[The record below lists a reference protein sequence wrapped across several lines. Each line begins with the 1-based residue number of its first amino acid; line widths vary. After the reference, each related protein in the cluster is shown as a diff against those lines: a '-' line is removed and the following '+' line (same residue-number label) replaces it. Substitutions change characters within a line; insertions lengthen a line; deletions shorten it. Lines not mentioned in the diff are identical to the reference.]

1 MIIAVAS
8 GKGGTGKTTVAT
20 NLARCLAE
28 RAQIIDCDVEEPN
41 AHLFLYPTV
50 ERVMPVT
57 LAVPEVDLS
66 KCTFCGKC
74 AQVCN
79 YKAIVVVGHKILT
92 FRELCHG
99 CGGCLLACPE
109 GAIREEPRLLGV
121 LEEGRAGGLLYA
133 GGRLRVGE
141 AMSAPLIKAARKL
154 ARADRVV
161 ILDAPPG
168 TSCPVIATLRGADF
182 CLLVT
187 EPTPF
192 GIHDLTLALEVVRSL
207 GIPHALVINR
217 ADLGDG
223 ELDRISEEKGLAILM
238 RIPED
243 RAIAEAYARGQL
255 MTDTHPH
262 YREAFL
268 ELFRS
273 IQIMVSK
280 HEAVGAGKRAGDA
293 RTRLTVGAA
302 SGRRQ

>member
-20 NLARCLAE
+20 NLAHCLGE

-57 LAVPEVDLS
+57 LAVPQVDFS
-66 KCTFCGKC
+66 KCTLCGKC
-74 AQVCN
+74 AQACY
-79 YKAIVVVGHKILT
+79 YKALVVVGQQILT

-99 CGGCLLACPE
+99 CGGCVLACPE

-182 CLLVT
+182 CVLVT

-192 GIHDLTLALEVVRSL
+192 GIHDLTLALEIVRSM
-207 GIPHALVINR
+207 GIPHGLVINR
-217 ADLGDG
+217 SDLGDG
-223 ELDRISEEKGLAILM
+223 ELERISEEKGLPILM

-243 RAIAEAYARGQL
+243 RTIAEAYARGQL
-255 MTDTHPH
+255 MTETHPH
-262 YREAFL
+262 YRKAFL
-268 ELFRS
+268 DLFGS
-273 IQIMVSK
+273 IQEMLSEK
-280 HEAVGAGKRAGDA
+280 NTSRMARATGEPKSLFSIG
-293 RTRLTVGAA
+293 TA
-302 SGRRQ
+302 SGRQR